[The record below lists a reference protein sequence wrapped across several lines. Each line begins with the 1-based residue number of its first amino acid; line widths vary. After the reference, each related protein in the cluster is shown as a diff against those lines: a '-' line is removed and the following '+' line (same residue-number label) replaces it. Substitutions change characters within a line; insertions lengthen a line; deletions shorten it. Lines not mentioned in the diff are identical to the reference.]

1 MTEESDDWIYD
12 IIPEDQI
19 ESIQESFRNIRDNEA
34 AQINLVLSA
43 PRSSAI
49 DLCKTFEKSMK
60 GHLASS
66 VIIIRFMANIIEMI
80 EEELHANG
88 INPYED

>member
-1 MTEESDDWIYD
+1 
-12 IIPEDQI
+12 
-19 ESIQESFRNIRDNEA
+19 
-34 AQINLVLSA
+34 
-43 PRSSAI
+43 
-49 DLCKTFEKSMK
+49 MK

-66 VIIIRFMANIIEMI
+66 VIIIKFMANIIDMI